1 MNKKEI
7 VAFVASLSLLA
18 VTINYVMTNDIMAF
32 TAWQWVGT
40 IIIFLVIFAYWWH
53 LFSELD

>member
-18 VTINYVMTNDIMAF
+18 VMINYVMTHDIT
-32 TAWQWVGT
+32 TAWQWAGT
-40 IIIFLVIFAYWWH
+40 IIIFLVIFAYWYH